1 MTEPIH
7 AVSPLA
13 TDIPAGLDVDSIVAT
28 VRESGVSAP
37 AAEQDGLT
45 AAVNRA
51 EDHGIDLSIVIV
63 PDEPRHDS
71 QLRDLATAVGA
82 REGGTV
88 LVLSPG
94 QVGTFSDS
102 ISRVTLEAGQDRT
115 YTGNHVVAADN
126 FVDTLVEDQTPWG
139 LLTGGLVVIVAAVAD
154 VARTFVIRPTDTD
167 ARLLHRTSVRKKS
180 EKLFRA
186 NTEFTALCLVELQ
199 MCHL

>member
-1 MTEPIH
+1 MPEPIH
-7 AVSPLA
+7 AVSPFA
-13 TDIPAGLDVDSIVAT
+13 TDIPAGVDVDSIVAT

-37 AAEQDGLT
+37 ADEEAGLSD
-45 AAVNRA
+45 AVARA
-51 EDHGIDLSIVIV
+51 DDHGIDLSIVIV
-63 PDEPRHDS
+63 PNEPRHDS

-82 REGGTV
+82 RDGGTV

-139 LLTGGLVVIVAAVAD
+139 LLTGGLVVAVAAVATLTAA
-154 VARTFVIRPTDTD
+154 VKARRYRSAATTDH
-167 ARLLHRTSVRKKS
+167 ARSGS
-180 EKLFRA
+180 GDS
-186 NTEFTALCLVELQ
+186 
-199 MCHL
+199 

>member
-1 MTEPIH
+1 MPEPIH

-37 AAEQDGLT
+37 ADEEAGLSS
-45 AAVNRA
+45 AVARA

-63 PDEPRHDS
+63 PNEPRHDS

-94 QVGTFSDS
+94 QVGSFSDS

-139 LLTGGLVVIVAAVAD
+139 LLTGGLVIVVAAVATLTAAVKVRRYRSRSESND
-154 VARTFVIRPTDTD
+154 HARSE
-167 ARLLHRTSVRKKS
+167 SV
-180 EKLFRA
+180 
-186 NTEFTALCLVELQ
+186 VD
-199 MCHL
+199 

>member
-1 MTEPIH
+1 MSDPIFV
-7 AVSPLA
+7 ASPFV

-28 VRESGVSAP
+28 VRQSGVSAP
-37 AAEQDGLT
+37 ADEVSGLS
-45 AAVNRA
+45 AAVVRA
-51 EDHGIDLSIVIV
+51 EEHGIDLAIVIV

-126 FVDTLVEDQTPWG
+126 FVDTLVEDHTPWG
-139 LLTGGLVVIVAAVAD
+139 VLTGGLVVAVAAVATLTA
-154 VARTFVIRPTDTD
+154 VVKARRYVGPERRPDGN
-167 ARLLHRTSVRKKS
+167 RP
-180 EKLFRA
+180 EQGRA
-186 NTEFTALCLVELQ
+186 EQGRAGVPAN
-199 MCHL
+199 

>member
-94 QVGTFSDS
+94 PGSHVHRKSRRRRRQLRRHTRRGPDSVGLADGWVGGDRRRGGRVDS
-102 ISRVTLEAGQDRT
+102 RCEGPAIPRAVGHCRPARS
-115 YTGNHVVAADN
+115 AARRA
-126 FVDTLVEDQTPWG
+126 
-139 LLTGGLVVIVAAVAD
+139 LT
-154 VARTFVIRPTDTD
+154 
-167 ARLLHRTSVRKKS
+167 
-180 EKLFRA
+180 
-186 NTEFTALCLVELQ
+186 
-199 MCHL
+199 

>member
-1 MTEPIH
+1 MPEPIH

-45 AAVNRA
+45 AAVKRA

-139 LLTGGLVVIVAAVAD
+139 LLTGGLVVIVAAVAALTAA
-154 VARTFVIRPTDTD
+154 VKVRRYRARSATAD
-167 ARLLHRTSVRKKS
+167 AH
-180 EKLFRA
+180 EA
-186 NTEFTALCLVELQ
+186 QPVER
-199 MCHL
+199 

>member
-1 MTEPIH
+1 MPEPIH

-28 VRESGVSAP
+28 VRETGVSGP
-37 AAEQDGLT
+37 ADEEAALS
-45 AAVNRA
+45 AAVARA
-51 EDHGIDLSIVIV
+51 EEHGIDLSIVIV
-63 PDEPRHDS
+63 PNEPRHDS

-115 YTGNHVVAADN
+115 YTGNHIVAADN

-139 LLTGGLVVIVAAVAD
+139 LLTGGLVVVVAAVATLTA
-154 VARTFVIRPTDTD
+154 VVKARR
-167 ARLLHRTSVRKKS
+167 
-180 EKLFRA
+180 FRA
-186 NTEFTALCLVELQ
+186 RAAATESANRDSGEN
-199 MCHL
+199 

>member
-7 AVSPLA
+7 VVSPLA

-139 LLTGGLVVIVAAVAD
+139 LLTGGLVVIVAAVAALTAA
-154 VARTFVIRPTDTD
+154 VKVRRYRARS
-167 ARLLHRTSVRKKS
+167 A
-180 EKLFRA
+180 
-186 NTEFTALCLVELQ
+186 TADPHEAQPVER
-199 MCHL
+199 

>member
-1 MTEPIH
+1 MPEPMH

-37 AAEQDGLT
+37 AEEEAGLS
-45 AAVNRA
+45 AAVDRA
-51 EDHGIDLSIVIV
+51 EEHGIDLSIVIV
-63 PDEPRHDS
+63 STDPRHDS

-115 YTGNHVVAADN
+115 YTGNHIVAADN
-126 FVDTLVEDQTPWG
+126 FVDTLVEDETPWG
-139 LLTGGLVVIVAAVAD
+139 LLTGGLVVVVAAVAALTA
-154 VARTFVIRPTDTD
+154 VVKARRY
-167 ARLLHRTSVRKKS
+167 RTRATTPENADHGSV
-180 EKLFRA
+180 E
-186 NTEFTALCLVELQ
+186 
-199 MCHL
+199 H

>member
-1 MTEPIH
+1 MPEPIH

-37 AAEQDGLT
+37 ADEEAGLS
-45 AAVNRA
+45 AAVARA

-63 PDEPRHDS
+63 PTEPRHDS
-71 QLRDLATAVGA
+71 QLRDLATAIGA

-139 LLTGGLVVIVAAVAD
+139 LLTGGLVIVVAAVATLTAAVKVRRYRSRSESKD
-154 VARTFVIRPTDTD
+154 HA
-167 ARLLHRTSVRKKS
+167 HSESVS
-180 EKLFRA
+180 D
-186 NTEFTALCLVELQ
+186 
-199 MCHL
+199 

>member
-1 MTEPIH
+1 MPELIH

-13 TDIPAGLDVDSIVAT
+13 TDVPAGLDVDSIVAT

-37 AAEQDGLT
+37 ADEEAGLSS
-45 AAVNRA
+45 AVARA
-51 EDHGIDLSIVIV
+51 EEHGIDLSIVIV
-63 PDEPRHDS
+63 PNEPRHDS
-71 QLRDLATAVGA
+71 QLRDVATAVGA

-115 YTGNHVVAADN
+115 YTGDHIVAADN

-139 LLTGGLVVIVAAVAD
+139 LLTGGLVVVVAVAAALTAV
-154 VARTFVIRPTDTD
+154 VKARRFR
-167 ARLLHRTSVRKKS
+167 ARATMTESANRDSS
-180 EKLFRA
+180 EK
-186 NTEFTALCLVELQ
+186 
-199 MCHL
+199 